1 MNSKKKKRDR
11 DRPALVEIDNLREKT
26 GEREKQEAE
35 RRRYLVSGYTR
46 ERVFFLFLIIKEK
59 TEIYKKSVC
68 VCVCNSMSNK
78 DHWHGDYLL

>member
-46 ERVFFLFLIIKEK
+46 ERVFFFVFN
-59 TEIYKKSVC
+59 YKRK
-68 VCVCNSMSNK
+68 N
-78 DHWHGDYLL
+78 